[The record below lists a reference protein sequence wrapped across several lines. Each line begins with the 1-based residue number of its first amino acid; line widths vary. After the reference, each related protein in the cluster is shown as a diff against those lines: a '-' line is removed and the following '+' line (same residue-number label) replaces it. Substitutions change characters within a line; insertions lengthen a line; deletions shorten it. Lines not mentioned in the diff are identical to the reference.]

1 MKKIIGIFTFAI
13 LLALTTFTSCKK
25 EKIETA
31 LDNIVTGQDIATTQA
46 LMEDDED
53 EILNEQVGE
62 ARGGCATVTFAK
74 AKGTFPQ
81 TITIEYPAAGC
92 TDKKG
97 RVRTGKLTA
106 EVSADPKTKGAII
119 KVTPTDFKVDG
130 ILVEGTRTW
139 TNNGTD
145 AQGNKNLTRVV
156 VGGKLTFPDG
166 KTATFEST
174 ETLVQTKGGASKAD
188 RSDDVYEITGNR
200 SGTNR
205 LGKTYAAE
213 ITTKLVKDF
222 SCNHVVSG
230 VLQITKDTNSK
241 SIDFGNGT
249 CDDKA
254 TVTLSNGI
262 SKEVTLKKWW

>member
-1 MKKIIGIFTFAI
+1 MKKILGIITFATFV
-13 LLALTTFTSCKK
+13 ALTTFTSCQK
-25 EKIETA
+25 EKIESA
-31 LDNIVTGQDIATTQA
+31 LDSVVTGQDIATTQA

-53 EILNEQVGE
+53 EILNEQVGD

-97 RVRTGKLTA
+97 RVRTGKLTV
-106 EVSADPKTKGAII
+106 EVSADPKSKGATL

-145 AQGNKNLTRVV
+145 AAGNKSLTRVV
-156 VGGKLTFPDG
+156 TGGKLTFPSG
-166 KTATFEST
+166 KSATFEST
-174 ETLVQTKGGASKAD
+174 ETLKQTAGGASKTD
-188 RSDDVYEITGNR
+188 KSDDVYEITGSR
-200 SGTNR
+200 SGVNR
-205 LGKTYAAE
+205 LGKAYSAE

-222 SCNHVVSG
+222 ACSHIVSG
-230 VLQITKDTNSK
+230 VVEITKDNNSK

-254 TVTLSNGI
+254 TVTLSNGV